1 MKPPL
6 TYEERQA
13 ISLLLR
19 AQANQI
25 AWFYEAGRPNVA
37 GKQQYPDPVL
47 TALDREMS
55 RIRDLSERIK
65 PDEPLEGATE

>member
-25 AWFYEAGRPNVA
+25 AWFYEAGRSNTV

-47 TALDREMS
+47 VALDREMS

-65 PDEPLEGATE
+65 PDESLEDPE